1 MMNNTSYVI
10 MSRQAGLSKELTSI
24 ANNIANAD
32 TTGFRREGVLFS
44 EYVKSLGSAERSLS
58 QTRVGGHFFDGSGGA
73 MTKTGGAFDVA
84 IDGEGFFA
92 VETPRGERLTRAG
105 SFMLNAEGQL
115 TTPEG
120 YSVLGE
126 GGSPIT
132 IPPGAGEITIAAD
145 GAIAGG
151 SVPLGRLTLVTAPE
165 TTLQREGG
173 SLFKATEPTQAVERP
188 QLRQGFVEGS
198 NVNSVVELSRLIEVQ
213 RAYELGQQLLQ
224 QEHDRITKTVE
235 AMGPR

>member
-10 MSRQAGLSKELTSI
+10 MSRQAGLSKELTSV

-44 EYVKSLGSAERSLS
+44 EYVKSLGSSERSLS
-58 QTRVGGHFFDGSGGA
+58 QTRVGGHFYDRSGGA

-105 SFMLNAEGQL
+105 SFMLNSEGQL

-165 TTLQREGG
+165 TALQREGG
-173 SLFKATEPTQAVERP
+173 SLFKANEPTQAAERA

-224 QEHDRITKTVE
+224 QEHDRIKKTVE